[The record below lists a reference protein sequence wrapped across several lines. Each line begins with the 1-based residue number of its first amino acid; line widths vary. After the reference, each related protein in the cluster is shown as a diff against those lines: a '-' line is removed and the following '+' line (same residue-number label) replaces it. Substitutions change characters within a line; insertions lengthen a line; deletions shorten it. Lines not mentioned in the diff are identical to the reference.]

1 MEWATRQ
8 RWGKLRID
16 FISDTNILIYVHEGN
31 KLIEPFLKYNF
42 GISFITEIELLGFGG
57 LTSIE
62 EDKLRQLIKDCY
74 ELGWNNDVKEQA
86 ILLRKK
92 YVVKLP
98 DAIIAATAIV
108 HELPLVTADRGLVK
122 IEELDLIFL
131 DV

>member
-1 MEWATRQ
+1 M
-8 RWGKLRID
+8 RID
-16 FISDTNILIYVHEGN
+16 FIADTNILIYVHEGN
-31 KLIEPFLKYNF
+31 KLIEPFLIYNF

-57 LTSIE
+57 LTSVE